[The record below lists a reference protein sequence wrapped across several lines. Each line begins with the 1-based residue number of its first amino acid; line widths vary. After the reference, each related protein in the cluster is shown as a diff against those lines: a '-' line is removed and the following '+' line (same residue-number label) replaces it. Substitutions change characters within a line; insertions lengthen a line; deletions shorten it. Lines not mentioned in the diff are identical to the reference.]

1 MSEVIWVRAD
11 ELAALGSAYF
21 QRRYALSFHSLLI
34 TIAACPLFATIGFG
48 TGLIAFD
55 PKPS

>member
-21 QRRYALSFHSLLI
+21 QRRYALLFHSLLNL
-34 TIAACPLFATIGFG
+34 TKTK
-48 TGLIAFD
+48 LIKNFV
-55 PKPS
+55 S